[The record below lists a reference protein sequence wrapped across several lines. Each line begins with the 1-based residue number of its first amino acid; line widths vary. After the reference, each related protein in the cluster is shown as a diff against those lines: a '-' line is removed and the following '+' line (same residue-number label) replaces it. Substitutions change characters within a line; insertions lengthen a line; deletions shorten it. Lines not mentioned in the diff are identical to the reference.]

1 MNSITRRDSLRLA
14 SASALAAPMIL
25 RAAPALAATNVLSGG
40 FDVGPGGLPGKFNPL
55 AATAGFTWL
64 NLYYEPLVFYDPTLS
79 HIGPGLALKF
89 EASPDGRAYTFHLD
103 PKAKWHDGQAF
114 TSADVAFTI
123 GLAKDDK
130 TGSIFSASLA
140 PISSVETPDAAT
152 AVLKLAKPDTSLL
165 DVLTKIMMLPKHA
178 LGSMAPASLA
188 ESAWWHT
195 RPLGTGPFMFKSYT
209 EGQFVQL
216 SAFAGY
222 RRGAPKLAGLVNR
235 YFKSTADAVAAL
247 KAGEIQFT
255 YVEPNDAKLFA
266 HAAHDRLIAGASYV
280 VNYVGFNHIIPL
292 WKDLRVRQAVMHAI
306 DRQAIVKSL
315 LGGAAT
321 LANCAYT
328 TGPSLPPHLDAYP
341 HDPAKAKQL
350 LAAAGWDKING
361 AKPLPMITY
370 YGDPL
375 VGNILA
381 AMQSMLGQVGIHVAP
396 RQLDVA
402 TYNGIVRG
410 ANTNPMEF
418 PLTYAGAQDGPD
430 PGVMASFF
438 ETNQAPP
445 VGANVMRVAI
455 PALDKELSAAAAEVD
470 DAKRMA
476 LYRQAAATMNRE
488 LPWGFMW
495 VARRY
500 GVVADTV
507 QNFVWTPA
515 PGGGGYDPSA
525 QLWALKG

>member
-1 MNSITRRDSLRLA
+1 MTSITRRDSLRLA
-14 SASALAAPMIL
+14 SVLAAPIVL
-25 RAAPALAATNVLSGG
+25 RAAPALAAANVLSGG

-64 NLYYEPLVFYDPTLS
+64 NLYYEPLVFYDPKLS
-79 HIGPGLALKF
+79 HIGPGLALKVD
-89 EASPDGRAYTFHLD
+89 AAADGMAYTFHLD
-103 PKAKWHDGQAF
+103 PKATFHDGTAF

-123 GLAKDDK
+123 GLAQNAK

-140 PISSVETPDAAT
+140 AITSVETPDAGT
-152 AVLKLAKPDTSLL
+152 AVLRLKQPNTSLL
-165 DVLTKIMMLPKHA
+165 DVLTKIMMLPKHT
-178 LGSMAPASLA
+178 LGGMDPATLA
-188 ESAWWHT
+188 QSAWWHT
-195 RPLGTGPFMFKSYT
+195 KPLGTGAFMFKSYA
-209 EGQFVQL
+209 EGQFVEL

-222 RRGAPKLAGLVNR
+222 RRGAPKLSGVVNR

-255 YVEPNDAKLFA
+255 YVEPNDVKVFA
-266 HAAHDRLIAGASYV
+266 HAPHDRVIAGESYV
-280 VNYVGFNHIIPL
+280 VNYVGFNHLLPM
-292 WKDLRVRQAVMHAI
+292 WKDQRVRAAVMHAI
-306 DRQAIVKSL
+306 DRQAIVTSL

-321 LANCAYT
+321 IANCAYAA
-328 TGPSLPPHLDAYP
+328 GPALPAGLDPYA

-350 LAAAGWDKING
+350 LAAAGWEKLNG
-361 AKPLPMITY
+361 AKPLPMLTY

-375 VGNILA
+375 VANILA

-396 RQLDVA
+396 RQVDVA

-410 ANTNPMEF
+410 ANTDPAAF
-418 PLTYAGAQDGPD
+418 PLVYAGAQDGPD
-430 PGVMASFF
+430 PGVMASFLAS
-438 ETNQAPP
+438 NQAPP
-445 VGANVMRVAI
+445 TGANVMRAAI
-455 PALDKELSAAAAEVD
+455 PALDKELSGAAAEVN

-476 LYRQAAATMNRE
+476 LYQQAARTMNKE

-525 QLWALKG
+525 HLWALKG

>member
-1 MNSITRRDSLRLA
+1 MFDITRRHSLRLA
-14 SASALAAPMIL
+14 SALAAPAIL
-25 RAAPALAATNVLSGG
+25 GATPALAASNVLSGG

-64 NLYYEPLVFYDPTLS
+64 NLYLEPLVFYDPKLS
-79 HIGPGLALKF
+79 RIGAGLALKVD
-89 EASPDGRAYTFHLD
+89 AAADGLSYTFHLD
-103 PKAKWHDGQAF
+103 PKAKFHDGTAF
-114 TSADVAFTI
+114 TSDDVAFTM
-123 GLAKDDK
+123 GLAKNGV

-140 PISSVETPDAAT
+140 GITTVETPDAAT
-152 AVLKLAKPDTSLL
+152 VVLKLAKPNTSLL

-178 LGSMAPASLA
+178 LGGMDPAALA
-188 ESAWWHT
+188 QSDWWHT
-195 RPLGTGPFMFKSYT
+195 KVLGTGPFMFKSYT
-209 EGQFVQL
+209 EGQFVEL

-247 KAGEIQFT
+247 RAGEIQFT
-255 YVEPNDAKLFA
+255 YIEPNDAKLFDKA
-266 HAAHDRLIAGASYV
+266 PHDRVIEGESYV
-280 VNYVGFNHIIPL
+280 VNYVGFNHLVPL
-292 WKDLRVRQAVMHAI
+292 WKDQRVRAAVMHAI

-315 LGGAAT
+315 LGGAASI
-321 LANCAYT
+321 ADCAYT
-328 TGPSLPPHLDAYP
+328 AGPALAPGLEAYP

-361 AKPLPMITY
+361 TKPLPIITY

-375 VGNILA
+375 VANILA
-381 AMQSMLGQVGIHVAP
+381 AMQSMLAQVGIHVTP
-396 RQLDVA
+396 RQVDVA
-402 TYNGIVRG
+402 TYNGMVRG
-410 ANTNPMEF
+410 ANTDPMSF

-430 PGVMASFF
+430 PGVMGAFMES
-438 ETNQAPP
+438 NQAPP
-445 VGANVMRVAI
+445 AGANVMRVAI
-455 PALDKELSAAAAEVD
+455 PALDKALGDAAAEVD
-470 DAKRMA
+470 DGKRVA
-476 LYRQAAATMNRE
+476 LYRQAAKTMNRE

-525 QLWALKG
+525 HLWSLRG